1 MSDHSL
7 TLEQDERRSPLANL
21 QSIALEL
28 AIRLAILLGAAALI
42 FFGTALIPGDFV
54 TELLGQDY
62 TPELGA
68 QLRHSLGLDRPL
80 LERFTIWL
88 FHFLQGEF
96 GQSFTS
102 RIPVWEVVQPR
113 LANTLMLAAAA
124 LCWFPLAFAAGVASF
139 LAPPQVRRCFQL
151 FMQIVLC
158 APEFLIAYIF
168 IYVFAVQLHLLPAVS
183 RLAPD
188 QSLTEHIRVLLLP
201 SACLGIGMIAYVA
214 RMLLSLLLM
223 EEKKDY
229 FEFARLRGFSRSWIA
244 LNYAVPSILPSIL
257 NLLLIYCAYLLTGV
271 LVIEVVFGI
280 SGIGELAVSS
290 VVWRDV
296 PVLQFCAVFITAI
309 YVGIYS
315 LSDLIAGRF
324 SKRGAL

>member
-1 MSDHSL
+1 M
-7 TLEQDERRSPLANL
+7 ANL
-21 QSIALEL
+21 PSFALEL
-28 AIRLAILLGAAALI
+28 AIRVAILLAAAALI

-62 TPELGA
+62 TPELAA

-80 LERFTIWL
+80 PERFVTWL

-102 RIPVWEVVQPR
+102 RIPVWDVVEPR
-113 LANTLMLAAAA
+113 LANTLMLAGAAI
-124 LCWFPLAFAAGVASF
+124 CWFPLALAAGVASF
-139 LAPPQVRRCFQL
+139 LAPPQIRRFLQL
-151 FMQIVLC
+151 LMQVVLC
-158 APEFLIAYIF
+158 APEFLIAYVF
-168 IYVFAVQLHLLPAVS
+168 IYVFAVQLQLLPAVS

-188 QSLTEHIRVLLLP
+188 QSLSEHIRVLILP
-201 SACLGIGMIAYVA
+201 SACLGVGMIAYVG

-244 LNYAVPSILPSIL
+244 LRYAVSAILPSII

-290 VVWRDV
+290 VVWRDI

-315 LSDLIAGRF
+315 LSDLIAGRI
-324 SKRGAL
+324 SRRGAL

>member
-7 TLEQDERRSPLANL
+7 THQKYERRAPFAIR
-21 QSIALEL
+21 SIALEL
-28 AIRLAILLGAAALI
+28 AIRLAILLAAAALI

-62 TPELGA
+62 TPELAA
-68 QLRHSLGLDRPL
+68 QLRQSLGLDRPL
-80 LERFTIWL
+80 PERFVTWL

-102 RIPVWEVVQPR
+102 RIPVWELVQPR
-113 LANTLMLAAAA
+113 LANTLMIAAAA
-124 LCWFPLAFAAGVASF
+124 LSWFPLALTAGLASF
-139 LAPPQVRRCFQL
+139 LAPPQIRRFLQL
-151 FMQIVLC
+151 SMQIVLC
-158 APEFLIAYIF
+158 APEFLIAYVF

-188 QSLTEHIRVLLLP
+188 QSLSEHIRVLILP
-201 SACLGIGMIAYVA
+201 SACLGVGMIAYVG

-244 LNYAVPSILPSIL
+244 LRYAVPAILPSII

-290 VVWRDV
+290 VVWRDI

-309 YVGIYS
+309 YVSIYS
-315 LSDLIAGRF
+315 LSDLIAAA
-324 SKRGAL
+324 SAKRGSL